1 MMIYADHEAS
11 MPPRPEVRAA
21 FACALEASWGNQSSL
36 PGEGAVRR

>member
-1 MMIYADHEAS
+1 MMICVDHAAS

-21 FACALEASWGNQSSL
+21 FACALEASRGNPSSL